1 MKMNELN
8 NTEKVFGIDLGT
20 TYSCIAYI
28 DENNKPVVVKNS
40 EGELTTPS
48 VVYFESREDI
58 TVGES
63 AKESSKMYPD
73 EVVSFIKRSMGKPN
87 SNLKINGV
95 EMSPAEISSYILK
108 KVVNDAVDNLKI
120 EGKLKDNETIKDVV
134 ITCPA
139 YFGINERTATQTAG
153 ELAGLNVLQ
162 IINEPTAAAIT
173 YGVAD
178 DSVEKTVLVY
188 DLGGGTFDI
197 TMIHIKPGEIKV
209 ICTGG
214 DHNLGGKDWDDK
226 ILIYLDDEFGKQT
239 GKKESVLDDPETL
252 QELVLSTEKAKKL
265 LTSKEKAPI
274 SINYMGERV
283 RIELTREKFDSLTND
298 LLERTIS
305 LTEDIFKE
313 ASKKGYDKSSVSEI
327 LLVGGSS
334 KMPQVTKRV
343 KEAFGIPTR
352 MFDPDESVAKGAALY
367 ADRKNEYNILLDEI
381 AEKTGKTKEE
391 IKIEL
396 DTSKSSIN
404 DLAEEANI
412 DISEK
417 KYLGAADDIKI
428 SNVSSRSFGTVAY
441 NQKRELRLFNLIM
454 KNDTLP
460 KEATDTF
467 FPSRGAQKNV
477 NIQVLE
483 NLSSDKSIDPSLGQ
497 EVGAVKLDLPPG
509 MDDKTPIEITFRL
522 NEEGLLELKAVERKN
537 NTFIEA
543 KFETKEGLNE
553 EEMSDAMQRVEDSSI
568 N

>member
-1 MKMNELN
+1 
-8 NTEKVFGIDLGT
+8 
-20 TYSCIAYI
+20 
-28 DENNKPVVVKNS
+28 
-40 EGELTTPS
+40 
-48 VVYFESREDI
+48 
-58 TVGES
+58 
-63 AKESSKMYPD
+63 
-73 EVVSFIKRSMGKPN
+73 
-87 SNLKINGV
+87 
-95 EMSPAEISSYILK
+95 
-108 KVVNDAVDNLKI
+108 
-120 EGKLKDNETIKDVV
+120 
-134 ITCPA
+134 
-139 YFGINERTATQTAG
+139 
-153 ELAGLNVLQ
+153 
-162 IINEPTAAAIT
+162 
-173 YGVAD
+173 
-178 DSVEKTVLVY
+178 
-188 DLGGGTFDI
+188 
-197 TMIHIKPGEIKV
+197 
-209 ICTGG
+209 
-214 DHNLGGKDWDDK
+214 
-226 ILIYLDDEFGKQT
+226 
-239 GKKESVLDDPETL
+239 
-252 QELVLSTEKAKKL
+252 
-265 LTSKEKAPI
+265 
-274 SINYMGERV
+274 
-283 RIELTREKFDSLTND
+283 
-298 LLERTIS
+298 
-305 LTEDIFKE
+305 
-313 ASKKGYDKSSVSEI
+313 
-327 LLVGGSS
+327 
-334 KMPQVTKRV
+334 MPQVTKRV

-553 EEMSDAMQRVEDSSI
+553 KEMSDAMQRVEDSSI

>member
-8 NTEKVFGIDLGT
+8 NTGKVFGIDLGT

-153 ELAGLNVLQ
+153 ELAGLNILQ

>member
-8 NTEKVFGIDLGT
+8 NTGKVFGIDLGT

-404 DLAEEANI
+404 DLANI

-497 EVGAVKLDLPPG
+497 EVGAVKLDLPLG

>member
-8 NTEKVFGIDLGT
+8 NTGKVFGIDLGT

-313 ASKKGYDKSSVSEI
+313 ASKKGYDKSIVSEI

>member
-1 MKMNELN
+1 MKMSELK
-8 NTEKVFGIDLGT
+8 NTGKVFGIDLGT

-48 VVYFESREDI
+48 VVYFETKEDV

-95 EMSPAEISSYILK
+95 EMSPPEISSYILK
-108 KVVNDAVDNLKI
+108 KVVNDAIENLRI
-120 EGKLKDNETIKDVV
+120 EGKLKEDETITDVV

-153 ELAGLNVLQ
+153 ELAGLNVIQ

-178 DSVEKTVLVY
+178 DSNEKTVLVY
-188 DLGGGTFDI
+188 DLGGGTFDV
-197 TMIHIKPGEIKV
+197 TMIHIQPGEIKV

-226 ILIYLDDEFGKQT
+226 ILIYLDDEFQKQT

-283 RIELTREKFDSLTND
+283 RIELTRQKFDELTND

-305 LTEDIFKE
+305 LTEDIFIE
-313 ASKKGYDKSSVSEI
+313 AEKKGYSKSSVSEI

-334 KMPQVTKRV
+334 KMPQVAKRV
-343 KEAFGIPTR
+343 KEAFNISTK

-381 AEKTGKTKEE
+381 AEKTGKSKEE
-391 IKIEL
+391 LKIEL
-396 DTSKSSIN
+396 DTSKTSIN
-404 DLAEEANI
+404 DLAEKANI

-417 KYLGAADDIKI
+417 KYLGSADDIKI

-441 NQKRELRLFNLIM
+441 NQNKELKLFNLIM

-460 KEATDTF
+460 KEATDIF
-467 FPSRGAQKNV
+467 FPSKGAQKNV

-483 NLSSDKSIDPSLGQ
+483 NLSSDKAIDPSLGT

-509 MDDKTPIEITFRL
+509 MDEKTPIEITFKL
-522 NEEGLLELKAVERKN
+522 NEEGLLELRAVERKN

-553 EEMSDAMQRVEDSSI
+553 EEMSDALQRVEDSSI

>member
-8 NTEKVFGIDLGT
+8 NTGKVFGIDLGT

-497 EVGAVKLDLPPG
+497 EVGAVIYL
-509 MDDKTPIEITFRL
+509 
-522 NEEGLLELKAVERKN
+522 
-537 NTFIEA
+537 
-543 KFETKEGLNE
+543 
-553 EEMSDAMQRVEDSSI
+553 
-568 N
+568 

>member
-8 NTEKVFGIDLGT
+8 NTGKVFGIDLGT

-226 ILIYLDDEFGKQT
+226 ILIYLDDEFEKQT

>member
-8 NTEKVFGIDLGT
+8 NTGKVFGIDLGT

-497 EVGAVKLDLPPG
+497 EVGAVKLDLPLG

>member
-1 MKMNELN
+1 MANIG
-8 NTEKVFGIDLGT
+8 KVFGIDLGT

-48 VVYFESREDI
+48 VVYFESKDDI

-73 EVVSFIKRSMGKPN
+73 QVVSFIKRSMGKPD

-95 EMSPAEISSYILK
+95 EMSPQEISSYILK
-108 KVVNDAVDNLKI
+108 KIVNDAIENLRI
-120 EGKLKDNETIKDVV
+120 EGKIGQDETIKDVV

-139 YFGINERTATQTAG
+139 YFGINERSATQEAG
-153 ELAGLNVLQ
+153 ELAGLNVIQ

-178 DSVEKTVLVY
+178 DSIEKTVLVY

-197 TMIHIKPGEIKV
+197 TMIHIKPGEINV

-226 ILIYLDDEFGKQT
+226 VLVYLDDEFQRQT
-239 GKKESVLDDPETL
+239 NKKESVLDDAETL
-252 QELVLSTEKAKKL
+252 QELVLATEKAKKL

-274 SINYMGERV
+274 SINYKGERV
-283 RIELTREKFDSLTND
+283 RIELTRDKFNSLTED
-298 LLERTIS
+298 LLERTIT
-305 LTEDIFKE
+305 LTNDMFNE
-313 ASKKGYDKSSVSEI
+313 AAKKGYTRDMVSEI

-334 KMPQVTKRV
+334 KMPQVSKRV
-343 KEAFGIPTR
+343 TEAFGIPTR
-352 MFDPDESVAKGAALY
+352 MFDPDESVAKGAAIY
-367 ADRKNEYNILLDEI
+367 ADRKNEFNILLNEI
-381 AEKTGKTKEE
+381 AEKTGQSKEDLK
-391 IKIEL
+391 IKL
-396 DTSKSSIN
+396 DTGKV
-404 DLAEEANI
+404 DMAELAENANI
-412 DISEK
+412 DTSDK
-417 KYLGAADDIKI
+417 KYLGSTDDIKI

-441 NQKRELRLFNLIM
+441 NNQKELKLFNLIL

-460 KEATDTF
+460 KEATDVF
-467 FPSRGAQKNV
+467 FPASGKQKNIK
-477 NIQVLE
+477 IQVLE
-483 NLSSDKSIDPSLGQ
+483 NLSSDKVIDPSLGT
-497 EVGAVKLDLPPG
+497 EIGSVVLDLPK
-509 MDDKTPIEITFRL
+509 DIDEKTKIEITFKL
-522 NEEGLLELKAVERKN
+522 NEEGLLELKAIERKN

-553 EEMSDAMQRVEDSSI
+553 EEMTDAMRRVEDSSV

>member
-8 NTEKVFGIDLGT
+8 NTGKVFGIDLGT

-73 EVVSFIKRSMGKPN
+73 EVVSFIKRSIGKPN

-313 ASKKGYDKSSVSEI
+313 ASKKGYDKSIVSEI